1 LLTAGN
7 PFRIVQHDT
16 ITASQMKRAAP
27 EFAPQGPP
35 SVATILPEGNDGMT
49 LQQNDFDRKRLPD
62 LNSDRVVTPAQAA
75 ELMGISLATLRR
87 LWDVD
92 QGPRRIRLSP
102 RRLGVRLRDLAEY
115 LDRAA
120 V

>member
-1 LLTAGN
+1 MS
-7 PFRIVQHDT
+7 F
-16 ITASQMKRAAP
+16 ASNRSD
-27 EFAPQGPP
+27 FN
-35 SVATILPEGNDGMT
+35 LPNS
-49 LQQNDFDRKRLPD
+49 

-75 ELMGISLATLRR
+75 ELMGLSLATLRR

-102 RRLGVRLRDLAEY
+102 RRIGVRLRDLAEY
-115 LDRAA
+115 LNRAA

>member
-1 LLTAGN
+1 
-7 PFRIVQHDT
+7 
-16 ITASQMKRAAP
+16 
-27 EFAPQGPP
+27 
-35 SVATILPEGNDGMT
+35 MT
-49 LQQNDFDRKRLPD
+49 LQQNGSDRKALPRD
-62 LNSDRVVTPAQAA
+62 PSSDRVVSPAQAA

>member
-1 LLTAGN
+1 
-7 PFRIVQHDT
+7 
-16 ITASQMKRAAP
+16 MKWRALSANS
-27 EFAPQGPP
+27 GPP
-35 SVATILPEGNDGMT
+35 NAETLPARKGNDGMT
-49 LQQNDFDRKRLPD
+49 LQQNDGDR
-62 LNSDRVVTPAQAA
+62 NRVVTPAQAA

-102 RRLGVRLRDLAEY
+102 RRIGVRLRDLAEY
-115 LDRAA
+115 LDRSA